1 MPRRTVTTVQVA
13 TAPDPGRRI
22 TLKDLARLEGVAES
36 TVSRALQS
44 DPQISLRTQQ
54 RVQQAAQKLGYV
66 PNSAAR
72 ALVMRRSHTFGLL
85 VPDVTDPIHGQMAAG
100 FEQEASKVGYSV
112 IMANT
117 LGDPATE
124 RAALQVFVANRVDG
138 LAIWGSLQDPNEVVT
153 MFRPS
158 PVVFVAAENPR
169 VAREHLDDLVGSIR
183 ADEGAGVEALVL
195 HLVEQGRKRFV
206 YVGGQHAASN
216 VARQAAAR
224 LALRRAGVRSRMAVV
239 AAGATGWRSP
249 TDLVGR
255 IMAKSPDAVV
265 CYDDKLAL
273 GLMDALRTAG
283 VRVPDEVAVTG
294 FDDIP
299 FAAVSNPRLTT
310 VAQPAEEM
318 GRRAADMLAGAIH
331 DKAMPPSELMAVDLQ
346 VRESSLGD
354 PRRGPGSMEHP

>member
-1 MPRRTVTTVQVA
+1 MPRRSVEVDRPAA
-13 TAPDPGRRI
+13 TPYPGHRI

-54 RVQQAAQKLGYV
+54 RVQRAAAQLGYV
-66 PNSAAR
+66 PNVAAR
-72 ALVMRRSHTFGLL
+72 TLVMRRSHTFGLL
-85 VPDVTDPIHGQMAAG
+85 IPDVTDPIHGQMAAG
-100 FEQEASKVGYSV
+100 FEQQAATAGYSV

-117 LGDPATE
+117 LGDATRE

-138 LAIWGSLQDPNEVVT
+138 LAIWGSLQDPGEVVA

-169 VAREHLDDLVGSIR
+169 VVREHLDDLVGSIR
-183 ADEGAGVEALVL
+183 ADEAAGVQALVQ
-195 HLVEQGRKRFV
+195 HLVTQGRRRFV
-206 YVGGQHAASN
+206 YVAGQHAASN
-216 VARQAAAR
+216 VVRQAAAR
-224 LALRRAGVRSRMAVV
+224 QALTAAGIRGRMALVT
-239 AAGATGWRSP
+239 AGATGWRSP
-249 TDLVGR
+249 TDLVGQ
-255 IMAKSPDAVV
+255 ILAKSPDAVI

-273 GLMDALRTAG
+273 GLIDALRTAG
-283 VRVPDEVAVTG
+283 IRVPDDVAVTG

-318 GRRAADMLAGAIH
+318 GRRAADMLVGAIR
-331 DKAMPPSELMAVDLQ
+331 DKAMPPSELLAVGLQ
-346 VRESSLGD
+346 VRESSG
-354 PRRGPGSMEHP
+354 GGH